1 MNITL
6 SLFGY
11 YWILVTLLRKR
22 AHHVLSSMEDLV
34 AKKNTYSPVWAF
46 FGLKKDHEDD
56 DNCTLSSMPSRRIG
70 ARRNTRNLFSHLKIY
85 HAKEHAS
92 IEKSKKKKASAANK
106 DNSHNSGKQI
116 TLYEAIERM
125 KPYTHGSQRWKDI
138 TASVTH
144 FMAKEMIPI
153 HTVEKPGFHSMVR
166 KLDPQYEISVI
177 I

>member
-1 MNITL
+1 ML

-22 AHHVLSSMEDLV
+22 AHHVLSLMEELV
-34 AKKNTYSPVWAF
+34 AKKNTYSPVWTF

-56 DNCTLSSMPSRRIG
+56 DDSVICRLCQAVVLAQGGNTSS
-70 ARRNTRNLFSHLKIY
+70 LFSHLKIH

-92 IEKSKKKKASAANK
+92 IEKSKKKKVSATNK
-106 DNSHNSGKQI
+106 DDSHDSGKQI
-116 TLYEAIERM
+116 MLDEAIKRT

-144 FMAKEMIPI
+144 FMTKEMIPI
-153 HTVEKPGFHSMVR
+153 HTVEKPGFCSMIR
-166 KLDPQYEISVI
+166 KLDPQYEIPVI